1 MTPDQL
7 KAWRVRLGYNITQAA
22 TALGCHRNAI
32 ANWEA
37 GKHAIPRY
45 IELAC
50 LYLAT
55 EWRRA

>member
-22 TALGCHRNAI
+22 EALGCHRNAI
-32 ANWEA
+32 SNWEN
-37 GKHAIPRY
+37 GRSTIPKY

-50 LYLAT
+50 MHLAT
-55 EWRRA
+55 DWRR